1 MVDGQLGNEIDG
13 CGDDVEQF
21 VCAQVNSILQ
31 MKYLKKKKKSEKN
44 LHLLYSVEALQ
55 TNDALDATS
64 PSIAAG
70 IIVRFT
76 FFFLGFSHSL
86 SSLLYLSFHSFSLSV
101 LSITYTRCKYH

>member
-1 MVDGQLGNEIDG
+1 MDDMVDGQLGNEIDG

-31 MKYLKKKKKSEKN
+31 MKYLKKKKQSEKK
-44 LHLLYSVEALQ
+44 LHLLFSVEALQ

-70 IIVRFT
+70 IIVTFYFLFSWFFT
-76 FFFLGFSHSL
+76 FTF
-86 SSLLYLSFHSFSLSV
+86 
-101 LSITYTRCKYH
+101 